1 MEPQALRRSLSLRD
15 LIVYGLLF
23 IGPLAPV
30 GVFGVL
36 DAKSGGAVSL
46 VYAVAAIAM
55 GFTALSYARMS
66 RRVPHAGSVFAYA
79 SAGLGRPAGLLA
91 GWLAML
97 DYLLIPAVAY
107 LFCGIALHS
116 LVPSVPAW
124 LFTLIAFVVT
134 TALNLSGA
142 RFAARAGLVVLV
154 AEIVLL
160 AVFVVAAIAVLAL
173 HGPARPWTSPFAG
186 VGGIG
191 PGAVMGAVSV
201 AVLSFLG
208 FDAIASFAEEN
219 TGDERQIGRAVLFCL
234 GLAGLL
240 FVTQTY
246 LAGLLMPVTPQH
258 LAQTPAEQGTAFYTM
273 TGTAFG
279 SWMHRAFA
287 IVKGVGPA
295 FCAMSAVAA
304 ASRLTYGMARDR
316 GLPKALA
323 AVDPRSR
330 VPRAAL
336 FLTAG
341 ITLVVSV
348 WAARRADG
356 LDVLV
361 SIVDMGALAAFTLL
375 HASVTG
381 LFVLRGRSR
390 AWLPDL
396 MVPAAGA
403 AVCIWITVSATAVA
417 KIVGAVWLAV
427 GLLVVYV
434 QHRRRTR
441 RAVPGARA
449 GDEHVPDPGTATE
462 PEADPG
468 TAPESTRVRVRSPH

>member
-1 MEPQALRRSLSLRD
+1 MEQQALRRSLSLRD

-36 DAKSGGAVSL
+36 DAKSSGAVAL
-46 VYAVAAIAM
+46 VYVVAAVAM
-55 GFTALSYARMS
+55 GFTALSYAQMS

-116 LVPSVPAW
+116 LAPSVPAW
-124 LFTLIAFVVT
+124 LFTLIAFVAT
-134 TALNLSGA
+134 TALNLTGA
-142 RFAARAGLVVLV
+142 RIAARVGLVVLV

-160 AVFVVAAIAVLAL
+160 VVFVIAAIVVLAL

-191 PGAVMGAVSV
+191 AGAVMGAVSV

-240 FVTQTY
+240 FVAQTY

-258 LAQTPAEQGTAFYTM
+258 LAHVPAEQGTAFYTM
-273 TGTAFG
+273 TDTAFG
-279 SWMHRAFA
+279 PWMHRAFA
-287 IVKGVGPA
+287 IVKGIGPA

-316 GLPKALA
+316 GLPRALA
-323 AVDPRSR
+323 AIDPRSR

-336 FLTAG
+336 LLTAG
-341 ITLVVSV
+341 VTLVVSV
-348 WAARRADG
+348 WAARRSDG

-381 LFVLRGRSR
+381 LFVVRRGSR
-390 AWLPDL
+390 AWLPHL
-396 MVPAAGA
+396 VVPVAGA
-403 AVCIWITVSATAVA
+403 AVCVWIIVSATTLA
-417 KIVGAVWLAV
+417 KIVGAVWLAL
-427 GLLVVYV
+427 GLVVVYA
-434 QHRRRTR
+434 QHRRRTGETP
-441 RAVPGARA
+441 APA
-449 GDEHVPDPGTATE
+449 G
-462 PEADPG
+462 ADP
-468 TAPESTRVRVRSPH
+468 APDAPRERARSPR